1 MNAHPRRCA
10 LLFAVPLL
18 ALAEPAPAPRPQ
30 PLLPEA
36 MTWTASTRIPGLTS
50 TWIVGSEQGSGAYL
64 MRVEL
69 AAGTR
74 IFPHRHPDT
83 RATTVLRGTLYVGFG
98 ERADDAALVAI
109 PEGAVYVAPADMP
122 HFLWAKDGAVL
133 YQENGLAPTGTVP
146 VKTP

>member
-1 MNAHPRRCA
+1 MNVRLRIAIAVLA
-10 LLFAVPLL
+10 LPLL
-18 ALAEPAPAPRPQ
+18 AVAGDAPRPQ
-30 PLLPEA
+30 PLLPEQ
-36 MTWTASTRIPGLTS
+36 MTWAASRMISGLKS
-50 TWIVGSEQGSGAYL
+50 TWIVGSEQGSGPYL

-98 ERADDAALVAI
+98 EAADDAQLVAI
-109 PEGAVYVAPADMP
+109 PDGAVYVAPAEMP

-146 VKTP
+146 VRR

>member
-1 MNAHPRRCA
+1 MSAGRIVIA
-10 LLFAVPLL
+10 LLAALPLL
-18 ALAEPAPAPRPQ
+18 ARAADAAAPRPQ
-30 PLLPEA
+30 PIVPEA
-36 MTWTASTRIPGLTS
+36 MAWTPSQKIPGLRS
-50 TWIVGSEQGSGAYL
+50 TWIVGAEQGSGPYL

-98 ERADDAALVAI
+98 EASDDAALVAI
-109 PEGAVYVAPADMP
+109 PEGAVYVAPAEVP

-133 YQENGLAPTGTVP
+133 Y
-146 VKTP
+146 